1 MRGGYAYDT
10 NLLDVEVHGEEHTI
24 TIRSKDNTWGTGIA
38 LRALHPSED
47 ESEEPTY
54 SYVNIPVQVCEEYEV
69 LYPESIENIQAGD
82 VLDFNTC
89 DLKVER
95 IKENQESY
103 IRDDVTYDFEYD
115 TNQWTDEAADGQLPI
130 LRRKTA
136 DGTWVNVIARDGDG
150 NEIGRREYWFD
161 DLDYSIWFE
170 NLREGDYSTYF
181 FSDENG

>member
-1 MRGGYAYDT
+1 MLKNSEMTISFVLHHDWKNSDEDQGSEDMTGWTLELDSDEDGYAYDT
-10 NLLDVEVHGEEHTI
+10 KLLDVEVHGEEHTI

-47 ESEEPTY
+47 ESEETTY
-54 SYVNIPVQVCEEYEV
+54 SYVNIPVQVCEEYDV

-95 IKENQESY
+95 IKENEESY

-115 TNQWTDEAADGQLPI
+115 TNQWTDADSEKKNSRWYLGKCDCQ
-130 LRRKTA
+130 RWR
-136 DGTWVNVIARDGDG
+136 WQ
-150 NEIGRREYWFD
+150 
-161 DLDYSIWFE
+161 
-170 NLREGDYSTYF
+170 
-181 FSDENG
+181 